1 MNSTTKN
8 LTLASILTSLC
19 VVITIFAL
27 STGIGYGI
35 YLDFAIP
42 IFFAIVYLKCGGKYS
57 ILSGIVSVSLVF
69 MVVGD
74 LAGALFMSQSFLLGI
89 VCAYFMNKD
98 SILMED
104 IFFSSIFSTILIMVI
119 DIYTKALRILTP
131 NAEKKYYIFRNLKL
145 FNRFLCFKRT
155 TFYLCCLYI
164 IFIEMLNIFNFEIK
178 FIYLRVILISV
189 QYIAYYYVIRDSLII
204 IKDFVITRTK
214 NVLYIRLFM
223 WVCLLLF
230 FVAFRIQAFIL
241 AIISCFI
248 DLKNSI
254 RTHQKKIVDLFYE
267 KKVDL
272 RARPQ

>member
-1 MNSTTKN
+1 MQK
-8 LTLASILTSLC
+8 
-19 VVITIFAL
+19 
-27 STGIGYGI
+27 
-35 YLDFAIP
+35 
-42 IFFAIVYLKCGGKYS
+42 
-57 ILSGIVSVSLVF
+57 
-69 MVVGD
+69 
-74 LAGALFMSQSFLLGI
+74 
-89 VCAYFMNKD
+89 
-98 SILMED
+98 
-104 IFFSSIFSTILIMVI
+104 
-119 DIYTKALRILTP
+119 
-131 NAEKKYYIFRNLKL
+131 KKYYIFRNLKL

-248 DLKNSI
+248 DLKNRI